1 MLALSAAVKIYVG
14 VDPIDMR
21 KQYNGLWAL
30 AAEKLQED
38 PRSGAMFVF
47 VNKDRDRLKVLYWD
61 GTGAWVLAKRLEKGR
76 FSWPSSASGQSK
88 LSLTPEAF
96 ALLVGGI
103 ELKDGHRKA
112 WYER

>member
-1 MLALSAAVKIYVG
+1 L
-14 VDPIDMR
+14 VDR
-21 KQYNGLWAL
+21 VSGLDL
-30 AAEKLQED
+30 TIRPVQF
-38 PRSGAMFVF
+38 SGTTS
-47 VNKDRDRLKVLYWD
+47 RLKVLYWD

-103 ELKDGHRKA
+103 ELKDGLRKA